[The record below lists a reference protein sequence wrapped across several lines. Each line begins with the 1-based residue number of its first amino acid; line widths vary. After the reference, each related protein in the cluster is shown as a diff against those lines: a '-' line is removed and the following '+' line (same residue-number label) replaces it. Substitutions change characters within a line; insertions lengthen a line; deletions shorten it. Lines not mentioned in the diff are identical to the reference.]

1 LSLYGGVGRV
11 ALEEA
16 RQKREAAIIVWE
28 DGRENDL
35 GTLQAQRDV
44 DSMLSARDSRNRSV
58 VAWVGVQLEC

>member
-1 LSLYGGVGRV
+1 MSLYGGVGRV